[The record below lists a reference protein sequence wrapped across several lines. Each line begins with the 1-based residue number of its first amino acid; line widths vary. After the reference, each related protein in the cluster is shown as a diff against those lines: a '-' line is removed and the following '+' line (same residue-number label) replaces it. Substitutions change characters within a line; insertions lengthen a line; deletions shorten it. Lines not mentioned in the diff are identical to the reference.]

1 MRDIDK
7 THFALDIETL
17 GTGPNSVIL
26 SIGCAAFKP
35 LEYEVTNVFYQNVSL
50 DSAMRYGRVDA
61 PTLLWWMS
69 DDQQAARNHL
79 FKNEVD
85 LPEALEGL
93 KEFTLSNA
101 WGDISAVWGN
111 GSAFDCVILE
121 QAFAAA
127 NIECPWKFWAQR
139 GLRTLKALCPQD
151 TIWAKPAIPHHA
163 GHDAAAQAH
172 QVQQGYALLA
182 KPAV

>member
-1 MRDIDK
+1 MRDTDK

-61 PTLLWWMS
+61 PTLLWWAS

-79 FKNEVD
+79 FKNAVD

-93 KEFTLSNA
+93 KEFITLHSDDA
-101 WGDISAVWGN
+101 IGGVWGN

-127 NIECPWKFWAQR
+127 NIVCPWIFWAQR
-139 GLRTLKALCPQD
+139 DLRTLKALCPQD
-151 TIWAKPAIPHHA
+151 TIWAKPVIPHHA
-163 GHDAAAQAH
+163 GHDAAAQAR
-172 QVQQGYALLA
+172 QAQQGYALLA